1 MYPKNE
7 KAYVGSNNV
16 KQGKPS
22 TIIYIKRNKLKTQ
35 GLIDFHK
42 KKKKKRRK
50 WINQALEEAMEV
62 GEKGTCS
69 MRKVAKSLNIFST
82 FFKGKMH
89 TKMDHFLKKQ
99 EFKKFHSTVL
109 NFYFIFGITGSMVI
123 KSIYPKKN

>member
-1 MYPKNE
+1 
-7 KAYVGSNNV
+7 
-16 KQGKPS
+16 
-22 TIIYIKRNKLKTQ
+22 
-35 GLIDFHK
+35 
-42 KKKKKRRK
+42 
-50 WINQALEEAMEV
+50 MEV

-109 NFYFIFGITGSMVI
+109 NFYFIFWYHRFNGNKIHLS
-123 KSIYPKKN
+123 KKKLTH